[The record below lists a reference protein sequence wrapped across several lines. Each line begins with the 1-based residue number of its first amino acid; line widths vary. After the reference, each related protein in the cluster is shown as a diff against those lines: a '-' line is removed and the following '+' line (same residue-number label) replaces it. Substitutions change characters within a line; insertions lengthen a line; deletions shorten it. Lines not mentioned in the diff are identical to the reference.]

1 MSRRPHVLRSILL
14 AELLV
19 LIVAGA
25 AVAANLYADRQQ
37 EVYGGRAEILYE
49 GQEIRTAAEGE
60 RQIATQLALLESAST
75 LEPVARRFGITIDDL
90 GDDLSVSSE
99 ADSNVIRATVAN
111 GDPALAVQMTQALAE
126 SYTEQVRAAD
136 SPEIEQAKSFLGSR
150 IARLSTELTELEER
164 YRRAG
169 SQTRATLTA
178 SDEQLLAAMQS
189 VLGRI
194 DSLQDRL
201 TELQVLQL
209 TDDGA
214 RILTPAYLLDAPL
227 EPQPQRAAAAGGLAG
242 LFLACLVLLV
252 VARGRREA

>member
-1 MSRRPHVLRSILL
+1 MSGRPRVLRSILL

-49 GQEIRTAAEGE
+49 GQEIQTAADGE

-111 GDPALAVQMTQALAE
+111 ADPALAVQMTEALAE
-126 SYTEQVRAAD
+126 SYTEQVRAAGA
-136 SPEIEQAKSFLGSR
+136 PEIEQAKSFLESS
-150 IARLSTELTELEER
+150 IARLSTEVTELEGQ

-169 SQTRATLTA
+169 SRAGATRTA
-178 SDEQLLAAMQS
+178 SDEQLLTAMQS
-189 VLGRI
+189 LLRRI

-201 TELQVLQL
+201 TELRVMQI
-209 TDDGA
+209 TDAGA
-214 RILTPAYLLDAPL
+214 RILTPAHLLDEPL